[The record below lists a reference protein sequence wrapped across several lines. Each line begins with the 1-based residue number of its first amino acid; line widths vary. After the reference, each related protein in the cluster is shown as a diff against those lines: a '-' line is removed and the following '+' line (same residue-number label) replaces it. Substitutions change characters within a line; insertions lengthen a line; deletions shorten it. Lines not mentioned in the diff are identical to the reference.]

1 MLEDPTGD
9 ERRALGRAGPN
20 PSETGAADPHDP
32 LLAAAV
38 ALGWPLRGPFVVHA
52 VRPFGPAAPDSGP
65 PGPETGPLLAAR
77 WARAGT
83 GAGPLIAYEGVW
95 VAWESVADP
104 DGAGRDP
111 LARAERRLRAACS
124 GPG

>member
-1 MLEDPTGD
+1 MPRPGTSGGVPGRRATGRAGGPDGD

-77 WARAGT
+77 GPGGT
-83 GAGPLIAYEGVW
+83 GP
-95 VAWESVADP
+95 DP
-104 DGAGRDP
+104 
-111 LARAERRLRAACS
+111 
-124 GPG
+124 